1 MLLLYNACTPM
12 MRISTKGRY
21 ALRIMLDLAQHCEQG
36 PVALR
41 EISERQN
48 ITPKYMESIMA
59 LLLRDHLVQ
68 SMRGKA
74 GGYKL
79 TRQPSKYVLY
89 EILSS
94 AEGGLAPVHCLALDE
109 NDCPIRQSCLTIPVW
124 EGLHKAIENYLSGI
138 TLQDL
143 IDQKLTCV

>member
-1 MLLLYNACTPM
+1 M

-21 ALRIMLDLAQHCEQG
+21 ALRIMLDLAQHNEQG

-59 LLLRDHLVQ
+59 LLLRDNLVQ
-68 SMRGKA
+68 SVRGKA
-74 GGYKL
+74 GGYQIMRPASEYK
-79 TRQPSKYVLY
+79 LY
-89 EILSS
+89 EILST
-94 AEGGLAPVHCLALDE
+94 AEGGLAPVHCLSMEE
-109 NDCPIRQSCLTIPVW
+109 NECPIRQTCLTIPVW

-143 IDQKLTCV
+143 IDQGASCV

>member
-1 MLLLYNACTPM
+1 M

-21 ALRIMLDLAQHCEQG
+21 ALRIMLDLAQHAEQG

-59 LLLRDHLVQ
+59 LLLHDKLVQ
-68 SMRGKA
+68 SLRGKA
-74 GGYKL
+74 GGYIL
-79 TRQPSKYVLY
+79 TRKPEEYSVY

-94 AEGGLAPVHCLALDE
+94 AEGGLAPVHCLSMDE
-109 NDCPIRQSCLTIPVW
+109 NTCPIRQSCLTIPVW
-124 EGLHKAIENYLSGI
+124 EGLHKVIEDYLTGI
-138 TLQDL
+138 SLQTLINQGT
-143 IDQKLTCV
+143 TCV

>member
-1 MLLLYNACTPM
+1 
-12 MRISTKGRY
+12 
-21 ALRIMLDLAQHCEQG
+21 MLDLAQHCEQG

-48 ITPKYMESIMA
+48 ITPKYMESIMS
-59 LLLRDHLVQ
+59 LLLRDQLVQ

-74 GGYKL
+74 GGYRL
-79 TRQPSKYVLY
+79 TKSADKYNLY

-109 NDCPIRQSCLTIPVW
+109 NDCPIRHSCLTIPVW
-124 EGLHKAIENYLSGI
+124 EGLHKAIEDYLSAI
-138 TLQDL
+138 SLQSL
-143 IDQKLTCV
+143 IDQNYTCV

>member
-1 MLLLYNACTPM
+1 M

-21 ALRIMLDLAQHCEQG
+21 ALRIMLDLAQHNEQG

-59 LLLRDHLVQ
+59 LLLRDNLVQ
-68 SMRGKA
+68 SVRGKA
-74 GGYKL
+74 GGYQIM
-79 TRQPSKYVLY
+79 RQASEYNLY
-89 EILSS
+89 EILST
-94 AEGGLAPVHCLALDE
+94 AEGGLAPVHCLSLEE
-109 NDCPIRQSCLTIPVW
+109 NECPIRQTCLTIPVW

-143 IDQKLTCV
+143 IDQGAACV

>member
-1 MLLLYNACTPM
+1 

-21 ALRIMLDLAQHCEQG
+21 ALRIMLDLAQNSEDG

-59 LLLRDHLVQ
+59 LLLHDKLVQ
-68 SMRGKA
+68 SLRGKA
-74 GGYKL
+74 GGYIL
-79 TRQPSKYVLY
+79 TRKPEEYSVY

-94 AEGGLAPVHCLALDE
+94 AEGGLAPVHCLSLDE
-109 NDCPIRQSCLTIPVW
+109 NTCPIRQTCLTIPVW
-124 EGLHKAIENYLSGI
+124 EGLHKVIKDYLEGI
-138 TLQDL
+138 SLQTL
-143 IDQKLTCV
+143 IDQGATCV

>member
-1 MLLLYNACTPM
+1 M

-21 ALRIMLDLAQHCEQG
+21 ALRIMLDLAQHSDEG

-59 LLLRDHLVQ
+59 LLLRDNLVQ
-68 SMRGKA
+68 SLRGKA

-79 TRQPSKYVLY
+79 TRKPGQYPLY
-89 EILSS
+89 EILST
-94 AEGGLAPVHCLALDE
+94 AEGGLAPVHCLAMDE

-124 EGLHKAIENYLSGI
+124 EGLHKVIEDYLSSMSLQ
-138 TLQDL
+138 TLLEQGA
-143 IDQKLTCV
+143 TCM

>member
-1 MLLLYNACTPM
+1 M

-21 ALRIMLDLAQHCEQG
+21 ALRIMLDLAQHNEQG

-59 LLLRDHLVQ
+59 LLLRDNLVQ
-68 SMRGKA
+68 SLRGKA

-79 TRQPSKYVLY
+79 TRKPSQYPLY
-89 EILSS
+89 EILST
-94 AEGGLAPVHCLALDE
+94 AEGGLAPVHCLAMDE
-109 NDCPIRQSCLTIPVW
+109 NECPIRQSCLTIPVW
-124 EGLHKAIENYLSGI
+124 EGLHKVIEDYLSSL
-138 TLQDL
+138 TLDTLLKQEA
-143 IDQKLTCV
+143 TCI